1 MHRDSPVSTPGVPVV
16 PTLPGG
22 PLGIREATQA
32 DNQGLLALTRATP
45 MAGKVALRIDRDPDF
60 FALLRMR
67 GESVVFLAERGG
79 EIVGCISAAL
89 RTVYISGAPETAAY
103 VGDMKVHP
111 RFSGSR
117 IALRLIQAL
126 EAYLRSAG
134 VDVCFSVVADGNL
147 PAMPLFQGRLGIPR
161 WVPLGRFLVRGLL
174 PSLLKTR
181 SEPYAVEVA
190 DSLALPAIASLLDRF
205 HSSRQFAPRL
215 AEEEVSRE
223 LSHPA
228 DQPFSRT
235 FVVRSGS
242 NPVATLTLC
251 DVAEVKRN
259 VLLNAPPLLRSALA
273 MLRIGAAPFR
283 GFRVPRIGESLRLLN
298 VRYAACEE
306 GHEPALRSL
315 IGFARA
321 EAFRHGFSFV
331 SFGLHESD
339 PWNGLISGIPGFTF
353 TSLGFATSLGSPA
366 RLAKLA
372 EGIPFEDYALV

>member
-1 MHRDSPVSTPGVPVV
+1 MTQIDTRNATHPAPAVR
-16 PTLPGG
+16 GG
-22 PLGIREATQA
+22 PVEIREANHA
-32 DNQGLLALTRATP
+32 DNEGLLALTRATP
-45 MAGKVALRIDRDPDF
+45 MAGTIALRIDRDPDF

-67 GESVVFLAERGG
+67 GESVVYVAVRAG

-89 RTVYISGAPETAAY
+89 RTVYLSGAPETAAY

-111 RFSGSR
+111 RLSGSR
-117 IALRLIQAL
+117 VALRLIQAL
-126 EAYLRSAG
+126 EAYLRAAG

-161 WVPLGRFLVRGLL
+161 WVPLGRFLVSGLL
-174 PSLLKTR
+174 PSILKKR
-181 SEPYAVEVA
+181 SRRYSIETA
-190 DSLALPAIASLLDRF
+190 DSLALSAIASLLDRF
-205 HSSRQFAPRL
+205 HNSRQFGPRL
-215 AEEEVSRE
+215 AEHEVAH
-223 LSHPA
+223 LLTHQT

-235 FVVRSGS
+235 FVAHIGS

-259 VLLNAPPLLRSALA
+259 VLLDAPAVLRGALTLLR
-273 MLRIGAAPFR
+273 ITAAPFR
-283 GFRVPRIGESLRLLN
+283 GFPVPRIGESLRLLN
-298 VRYAACEE
+298 LRYAACAE

-321 EAFRHGFSFV
+321 EAFRHRFSFL
-331 SFGLHESD
+331 SFGLHERD
-339 PWNGLISGIPGFTF
+339 PLRGLISGMPGFTF
-353 TSLGFATSLGSPA
+353 SSLAFATSLGSPA